1 LPWEETQDFIRSGH
15 RNPEEFEPDSLRTI
29 TLSEEEGIQAVIGK
43 PKGQNT
49 TEVVSYLFR
58 KEKGWTLEKAKE
70 WFKRREEK
78 AKESFSWAGSI
89 KKIPG
94 VANLIRGKALHPMR
108 TVHPEEWPEVREY
121 LEEEL
126 QKSAHS
132 LEGRPLILDHYKP
145 IRGKVLGAEYEDGA
159 VEYVAELNDPDI
171 MRQIVDGE
179 IKHCSV
185 EFEWKSLEQVNGVAP
200 RGINFT
206 GLSLLRS
213 FEPGDPLSTV
223 EVWEGIAK
231 QLKEA
236 KNARRRGNQG
246 TSTAREQVNGD
257 NGERERLRQVQKERA
272 EKYGI
277 NPKEGGHLTKPSE
290 YEDVPEDQFADPV
303 NYRYPVTKKYVK
315 GALTYFNQPEN
326 REAGGYTHEEAVK
339 IMAKIVNA
347 ALNAGIEVSWQPEDP
362 VYRDLPKELKKK
374 LTGYE
379 EPSQTATEQQGDQ
392 ETQKDEHGC
401 IVGKERYDETQGKCV
416 PIETETEQQGE
427 EKPPEAREPKTDRQ
441 RFMDHF
447 GIDEEAFQK
456 FYDLLGDELFKL
468 LPEPGTKRQ
477 QQATEKRKGLGEA
490 IIDPGAPLEPSLVVP
505 VERLEAV
512 LPSLQAERSMSW
524 GAQRFVQ
531 DVKKLIYEASKGGN
545 A

>member
-1 LPWEETQDFIRSGH
+1 MPRHEDFEKIYQNFVEQYGQ
-15 RNPEEFEPDSLRTI
+15 
-29 TLSEEEGIQAVIGK
+29 EEGEKKYHAWLNEHGYDDTTPM
-43 PKGQNT
+43 PK
-49 TEVVSYLFR
+49 
-58 KEKGWTLEKAKE
+58 KE
-70 WFKRREEK
+70 F
-78 AKESFSWAGSI
+78 FSWIGDI
-89 KKIPG
+89 QTVPG
-94 VANLIRGKALHPMR
+94 VQNIIRGEALHPLK
-108 TVHPEEWPEVREY
+108 TVHPEEWPSVRVY

-126 QKSAHS
+126 QKAAHT
-132 LEGRPLILDHYKP
+132 LAGKPLLLDH
-145 IRGKVLGAEYEDGA
+145 IMLINGQVTGAQYEDGA
-159 VEYVAELNDPDI
+159 IEYVARVNDQKILDLI
-171 MRQIVDGE
+171 KNRA

-185 EFEWKSLEQVNGVAP
+185 EFEWKSLEHVNGVAP
-200 RGINFT
+200 KGINFT
-206 GLSLLRS
+206 GLSLLKN
-213 FEPGDPLSTV
+213 FAPGDPFSTVELV

-236 KNARRRGNQG
+236 KNARRRGNPG
-246 TSTAREQVNGD
+246 SSTAKEQGNND
-257 NGERERLRQVQKERA
+257 DGEQEKLRQAQKERA

-277 NPKEGGHLTKPSE
+277 SPKEGGHLTKPSE

-303 NYRYPVTKKYVK
+303 NYRYPVTEKYVK
-315 GALTYFNQPEN
+315 GALTYFNQSEN
-326 REAGGYTHEEAVK
+326 RDAGGYTHEEAVN

-362 VYRDLPKELKKK
+362 VYRDLPQELKKK

-392 ETQKDEHGC
+392 EPERDEHSC
-401 IVGKERYDETQGKCV
+401 IVGKEHYDEEQGKCV
-416 PIETETEQQGE
+416 PIETVTEQQGE
-427 EKPPEAREPKTDRQ
+427 EKPPEAGEPKTDRQ

-456 FYDLLGDELFKL
+456 FYALLGDELFKL

-490 IIDPGAPLEPSLVVP
+490 IIDPENPPGLALVVP
-505 VERLEAV
+505 VEKLEAV

-531 DVKKLIYEASKGGN
+531 DVKRVIREAKEAPRLG
-545 A
+545 

>member
-108 TVHPEEWPEVREY
+108 TVHPEDWPEVREY

-159 VEYVAELNDPDI
+159 VEYAAELNDPDI
-171 MRQIVDGE
+171 MRQIVNGE

-206 GLSLLRS
+206 GLSLLRL
-213 FEPGDPLSTV
+213 FEPGDPLTTV
-223 EVWEGIAK
+223 EVWESIVK

-236 KNARRRGNQG
+236 KNVRRRGNQEI
-246 TSTAREQVNGD
+246 STAKEQGNND
-257 NGERERLRQVQKERA
+257 NGERERLRQAQKERA
-272 EKYGI
+272 EKYDI
-277 NPKEGGHLTKPSE
+277 SPKEDGHITKPSE

-303 NYRYPVTKKYVK
+303 NYRYPVTERYVK

-326 REAGGYTHEEAVK
+326 REAGGYTHKEAVK

-347 ALNAGIEVSWQPEDP
+347 ALSAGIEVSWQPEDP
-362 VYRDLPKELKKK
+362 VYRDLPQEVKKK

-379 EPSQTATEQQGDQ
+379 ESSQTATEQQGSQ
-392 ETQKDEHGC
+392 E
-401 IVGKERYDETQGKCV
+401 
-416 PIETETEQQGE
+416 
-427 EKPPEAREPKTDRQ
+427 PPEAGEPKTDRQ

-477 QQATEKRKGLGEA
+477 QQATEKKRGLGEA
-490 IIDPGAPLEPSLVVP
+490 IIAPGAPLEPSLVVP

-531 DVKKLIYEASKGGN
+531 DVKKLIHETREAPRNG
-545 A
+545 